1 MTAALYREYIR
12 DVLALAAP
20 YGVTEK
26 ALQDGVDD
34 LVPGPID
41 LSMFRDAV
49 EWNLSKDYIRARINE
64 DTDLKEWRLTE
75 LGKAKQQE
83 G

>member
-1 MTAALYREYIR
+1 MTSHRYREYIR

-20 YGVTEK
+20 FGVTEQ

-41 LSMFRDAV
+41 VSLFRDAV
-49 EWNLSKDYIRARINE
+49 EWNLSRDYIRARTNE
-64 DTDLKEWRLTE
+64 DTDQREWRLTE
-75 LGKAKQQE
+75 LGKAKQE
-83 G
+83 S

>member
-1 MTAALYREYIR
+1 MTPALYREYIR

-20 YGVTEK
+20 FGVTEK
-26 ALQDGVDD
+26 ALQDGVDA

-41 LSMFRDAV
+41 VSTFRDAM
-49 EWNLSKDYIRARINE
+49 EWNLAKDYIRARDNE
-64 DTDLKEWRLTE
+64 DTDQREWTLTP
-75 LGKAKQQE
+75 LGTAKQQQ